1 MENTKPVIINREKT
15 IIIEASEKHS
25 NSMGKASYETTLN
38 TPVEI
43 NNGDIISLSK
53 AFVDTS
59 KIDPDKVFLPDAV
72 NVTWNNGLYLI
83 NQQIETVIPADR
95 LTSGDIITDNK
106 PIVFCQNHVEA
117 DGEMVL
123 WTQVTTERIAPWFIG
138 RTWAGVTLR
147 FQIKDANGNLQTV
160 SRDVPEFGPDPFAD
174 EGVEHQWDLNIVGQ
188 LSYPPKTW
196 DEEARDWITSGTKF
210 SDLFDVHQN
219 GILRPITSVGTEY
232 VAIDSGFF
240 TPVINNGQ
248 FTIPAGS
255 YEPTHLAKLITDSFS
270 TMNSTRLTIDPVA
283 KQNLYPY
290 DISGFTYQTETL
302 IKIPGIAFQQLPFSW
317 SLSCLKGWTASV
329 TYITENTPLT
339 YTNFI
344 STVVDSNTGD
354 TSSTFR
360 IYPALP
366 LEEFASAAYPAG
378 GGARVVLTPPEGYYD
393 EGSAFLQ
400 YTENYN
406 QTGADGK
413 PMFAF
418 VDCSPEHRNVFTYPL
433 TGTFSWFGTNNVEL
447 VWDIDQKRFRF
458 NYLHFPLTDSTSA
471 PAVINQVTYNNNG
484 TAYERNY
491 DSPCLSTN
499 ITTAS
504 YGGIFFTSLEP
515 QSSFWQQIL
524 GFSGDMIV
532 STPQGTTKKSYNNGY
547 PTSAGAATSFTDV
560 TLPEINL
567 EYGKHVTEQ
576 LVVMGDITGQ
586 PKNYTGA
593 GQTIFSPSATPADLG
608 AGGSGRVAVEET
620 NVRGIT
626 ADNSTI
632 IGLQTSGFYI
642 VNIDIGTTYNE
653 NIGSDRNQRGYSR
666 NIRGVIDRYYSA
678 NSYTSSQGGDIQY
691 IHYGNSMPVSKIKVR
706 FKNSDGTEIKNIG
719 TDNTIFLKITK
730 NNQVN
735 ISPDPVIPET

>member
-1 MENTKPVIINREKT
+1 MENTKPVIISREKT
-15 IIIEASEKHS
+15 IIIEASEKDS
-25 NSMGKASYETTLN
+25 YTTGNASYETVLN
-38 TPVEI
+38 TPIELHD
-43 NNGDIISLSK
+43 GDRVTLSK

-59 KIDPDKVFLPDAV
+59 KIDPDKVFLPDPV
-72 NVTWNNGLYLI
+72 DVTWNNGLYLI
-83 NQQIETVIPADR
+83 NQQLETVIPSAR
-95 LTSGDIITDNK
+95 LNTGDIITDNK
-106 PIVFCQNHVEA
+106 PIVFCQNHVKA
-117 DGEMVL
+117 DTSMVL
-123 WTQVTTERIAPWFIG
+123 WTQVTTERVAPWFIG
-138 RTWAGVTLR
+138 ETWAGVTLR

-160 SRDVPEFGPDPFAD
+160 SREVPEFGPDPFAD
-174 EGVEHQWDLNIVGQ
+174 SGVEHQWDINIVGQ

-196 DEEARDWITSGTKF
+196 DEYAKVWITAGTAF
-210 SDLFDVHQN
+210 SDLLDFNQH
-219 GILRPITSVGTEY
+219 GILRPITSVGTQHE
-232 VAIDSGFF
+232 VIDSGVF
-240 TPVINNGQ
+240 TPVINNGH

-270 TMNSTRLTIDPVA
+270 TMNSNRLSIDPVA

-290 DISGFTYQTETL
+290 KINGFTYQAQTL
-302 IKIPGIAFQQLPFSW
+302 IDISGVAFQQLPFSW
-317 SLSCLKGWTASV
+317 SPSCLKGWTASV
-329 TYITENTPLT
+329 TYITANIPLT

-344 STVVDSNTGD
+344 STVVDSDPAD

-366 LEEFASAAYPAG
+366 LEEFAGAAYPAG

-406 QTGADGK
+406 QAGVDGT

-418 VDCSPEHRNVFTYPL
+418 VDCSPEHRNIFTFPL
-433 TGTFSWFGTNNVEL
+433 TGTFSWFGTNNIEL

-458 NYLHFPLTDSTSA
+458 NYLHFPLTDSTTA
-471 PAVINQVTYNNNG
+471 PAVINQVTTNNNG
-484 TAYERNY
+484 SAYERNY
-491 DSPCLSTN
+491 ASPALSTN

-515 QSSFWQQIL
+515 QISFWQKIL
-524 GFSGDMIV
+524 GFSADMIV
-532 STPQGTTKKSYNNGY
+532 STPQGVTQKSYADGY
-547 PTSAGAATSFTDV
+547 PTSAGAATSFTNV

-567 EYGKHVTEQ
+567 EYGKHITEQ

-586 PKNYTGA
+586 PKDYTGA
-593 GQTIFSPSATPADLG
+593 GQAIFSATANPADKG
-608 AGGSGRVAVEET
+608 AGGSGRVAVGET

-626 ADNSTI
+626 ANNSTI

-653 NIGSDRNQRGYSR
+653 NIGSDRNQQGYSR

-678 NSYTSSQGGDIQY
+678 NSYTSSQGGDIEY